1 MTEAPPAAIDVL
13 LVEDDPDE
21 VELTLP
27 LLREVAADCRV
38 EVARDGEEALDLL
51 LGRGAHRDRI
61 GTPPP
66 RLVLLDL
73 KLPRLDG
80 LEVLRALR
88 ASPRVGGVPV
98 VILTS
103 SGDPRELAQCYHLG
117 ANSCVSKPI
126 GFEEFRSTIRALGR
140 YWLEVNAVPGAPVGA
155 RAATR

>member
-1 MTEAPPAAIDVL
+1 
-13 LVEDDPDE
+13 
-21 VELTLP
+21 
-27 LLREVAADCRV
+27 
-38 EVARDGEEALDLL
+38 
-51 LGRGAHRDRI
+51 
-61 GTPPP
+61 
-66 RLVLLDL
+66 
-73 KLPRLDG
+73 
-80 LEVLRALR
+80 
-88 ASPRVGGVPV
+88 